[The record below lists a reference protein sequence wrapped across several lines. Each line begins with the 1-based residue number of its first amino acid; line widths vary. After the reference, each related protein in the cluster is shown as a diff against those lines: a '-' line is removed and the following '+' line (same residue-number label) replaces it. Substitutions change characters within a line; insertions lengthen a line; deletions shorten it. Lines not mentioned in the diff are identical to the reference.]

1 MIVLY
6 LIDAFNVIFSER
18 TLQKLALIDPSSAH
32 HEFLRL
38 VSDFCERDD
47 SRAILV
53 YDGGNCIGAKC
64 FYRDGHVKAYYVCG
78 EADPLIIDMAPKLFK
93 HNPELTV
100 VSTDRVI
107 RGHCG
112 QMGIKTIGSMTFF
125 REFLSR

>member
-1 MIVLY
+1 MLY
-6 LIDAFNVIFSER
+6 LIDAFNVIFSDR
-18 TLQKLALIDPSSAH
+18 RLQKLVLRDPPSAH
-32 HEFLRL
+32 REFLRL
-38 VSDFCERDD
+38 VIDFYERDD

-53 YDGGNCIGAKC
+53 FDGGTSKNARC
-64 FYRDGHVKAYYVCG
+64 FYRDYRVKAYYAG
-78 EADPLIIDMAPKLFK
+78 DEADPLIIAMAPKLFK

-125 REFLSR
+125 RDYLSN